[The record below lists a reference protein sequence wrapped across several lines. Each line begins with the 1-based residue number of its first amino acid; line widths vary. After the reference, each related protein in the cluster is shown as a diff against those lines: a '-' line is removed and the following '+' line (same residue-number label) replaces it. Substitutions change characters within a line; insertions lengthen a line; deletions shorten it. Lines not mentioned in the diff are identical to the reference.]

1 MKPIIPEYLV
11 CPVCKG
17 TLRALEGVRQELA
30 CPACGLAFEVRDGI
44 PSMIRADARQLTD
57 EERTKMKHP
66 TPKEEAR

>member
-17 TLRALEGVRQELA
+17 TLHALEGTRQELA

-44 PSMIRADARQLTD
+44 PSMIRAEARALTE
-57 EERTKMKHP
+57 EERTKLKRP
-66 TPKEEAR
+66 TPKENDR